1 MEFYRLVAASRQ
13 ELRAQLRKLPLA
25 SFRYSSC
32 YQFAAH
38 WYLLVAAD
46 ECGASS
52 IANAS
57 KHLPIVAAAASPAE
71 NLLWEW
77 AGAELRQDLSW
88 LKYEQQAVNN
98 THGCYLCCDDNKIH
112 RSFLP
117 LSEIMLIVNQTPDS
131 FSDGGRFYQQTDKTL
146 AEIELALQARVDVI
160 DVGAESTRPGAE
172 ILTANIEIARL
183 TPLITALAE
192 LKTRYAFKISLDS
205 YKAATIEHFLPR
217 LDIVN
222 DVSGRL
228 PDDCLRQIA
237 AAEKSYVFM
246 HSLTIPADPQVTLN
260 PESDPCHEVLE
271 WAIAKRD
278 RLIELGFK
286 AEQLICDP
294 GIGFNK
300 TTSQSWYLLRQIAQF
315 QQLGI
320 ELLVGHSRKRFLNKI
335 TVNEF
340 AQRDTESAAISVYL
354 SEQSIDYLRIHDYRD
369 YLAQIMARNQLRNN
383 RGRGGKL

>member
-32 YQFAAH
+32 YQFASR

-46 ECGASS
+46 ECGSLPMANVSS
-52 IANAS
+52 HPS
-57 KHLPIVAAAASPAE
+57 IVAAAASTAE

-88 LKYEQQAVNN
+88 LEYEQQAVSNA
-98 THGCYLCCDDNKIH
+98 HGCYLCCHDNQIY

-146 AEIELALQARVDVI
+146 AEIELALQAGVSVI
-160 DVGAESTRPGAE
+160 DIGAESTRPGAE
-172 ILTANIEIARL
+172 ILTADIEIARL
-183 TPLITALAE
+183 TPLITGLAE
-192 LKTRYAFKISLDS
+192 LKTRYMFKISLDS
-205 YKAATIEHFLPR
+205 YKAASIEYFLPL

-228 PDDCLRQIA
+228 PDDCLEQIA
-237 AAEKSYVFM
+237 AAGKSYVFM
-246 HSLTIPADPQVTLN
+246 HSLTIPADPQVTLS
-260 PESDPCHEVLE
+260 PECDPCHEVLE

-278 RLIELGFK
+278 QLIALGFK

-300 TTSQSWYLLRQIAQF
+300 TTSQSWYLLRQITQF
-315 QQLGI
+315 QQLGV

-335 TVNEF
+335 TANEF
-340 AQRDTESAAISVYL
+340 ADRDRESAAISVYL
-354 SEQSIDYLRIHDYRD
+354 SEQGVDYLRVHDYRD
-369 YLAQIMARNQLRNN
+369 YLAQVMTQNQLHTN
-383 RGRGGKL
+383 RWVRG

>member
-1 MEFYRLVAASRQ
+1 MEFYRLVARSRQ

-25 SFRYSSC
+25 SYRYSSC
-32 YQFAAH
+32 YQFSER

-46 ECGASS
+46 ECGSS
-52 IANAS
+52 PMANAS
-57 KHLPIVAAAASPAE
+57 NHLSIVVAAASPAE
-71 NLLWEW
+71 DLLWAW
-77 AGAELRQDLSW
+77 AYAELCQDLSW
-88 LKYEQQAVNN
+88 LKYEQQAESSA
-98 THGCYLCCDDNKIH
+98 HGCCLRHENSVIY

-117 LSEIMLIVNQTPDS
+117 LSEIMLIINQTPDS
-131 FSDGGRFYQQTDKTL
+131 FSDGGKFYRQTDKTL
-146 AEIELALQARVDVI
+146 AEIQLALQAGVSVI
-160 DVGAESTRPGAE
+160 DIGAESTRPGAE
-172 ILTANIEIARL
+172 ILTADIEIARL
-183 TPLITALAE
+183 TPLITGLAE

-228 PDDCLRQIA
+228 PADCLRQIA
-237 AAEKSYVFM
+237 ATGKSYAFM
-246 HSLTIPADPQVTLN
+246 HSLTIPADSQVTLN
-260 PESDPCHEVLE
+260 PECDPCHEVLE
-271 WAIAKRD
+271 WATAKRD
-278 RLIELGFK
+278 RLIALGFK

-335 TVNEF
+335 TTNEF
-340 AQRDTESAAISVYL
+340 ADRDRESAAISVYL
-354 SEQSIDYLRIHDYRD
+354 SEQGVDYLRVHDYRD
-369 YLAQIMARNQLRNN
+369 YLAQVVARNQLHNN
-383 RGRGGKL
+383 RG